1 GIDTQYYRTLVVVGI
16 AFVLSHLALGYFI
29 FRYRD
34 RPGGQVIYSHGNT
47 RVEVACTLIV
57 AVVFIITAF
66 LGQRVWGELHL
77 TSPPA
82 DAIKI
87 EVTAQQFA
95 WNFRYPGPDGKFGKI
110 KI

>member
-1 GIDTQYYRTLVVVGI
+1 MAILLALLIWILTIAITVMFASNHWHFPELISEYGGIDTQYYRTLVVVGI

-66 LGQRVWGELHL
+66 
-77 TSPPA
+77 
-82 DAIKI
+82 
-87 EVTAQQFA
+87 
-95 WNFRYPGPDGKFGKI
+95 
-110 KI
+110 